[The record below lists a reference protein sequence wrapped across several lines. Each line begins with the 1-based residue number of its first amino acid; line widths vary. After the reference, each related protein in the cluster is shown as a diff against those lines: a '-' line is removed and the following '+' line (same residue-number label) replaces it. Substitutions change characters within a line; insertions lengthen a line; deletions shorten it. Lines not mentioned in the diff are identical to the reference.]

1 METRVGKESIFIDRD
16 ISWLYFNERVLEEAA
31 KESTPLLERLKFLA
45 IYSSN
50 LDEFF
55 RVRMPLLIGQRKLDK
70 KNKLSADNP
79 PTYNHFKIV
88 KRIIRKQQKRFGSI
102 LVQGIIPSLEKQDII
117 LIYGKAI
124 PEFAISELRTYF
136 LVDVASYLH
145 IIDLKES
152 ASFFPENNHIYFF
165 ILTSDDRRFIINIPS
180 NHISRFKLIMHEG
193 RRYVFF
199 IDDIIKHFISELGI
213 FKNIVHLSSFK
224 VTRNAELNI
233 KEEAGTDLSE
243 ELLKELQK
251 RDFGLATRLL
261 YAADLPKEELSKALD
276 FLQLKKSNAMAG
288 GQYHNLKDFFDF
300 PIAEHHLK
308 YSPHVPILLPR
319 LDESRIFNLMDQE
332 DILLHTPYHS
342 YDTVLRFFNEAALDP
357 AVTHIYTTVYRLAKD
372 SKIGHALLNAARNGK
387 KVFVFVE
394 LKARFDEDNN
404 IQWAKRLA
412 KEGVQ
417 ISYGI
422 PKIKVHAK
430 IALVIRDRRYYGL
443 LSTGN
448 LNENTAKQY
457 TDHSLLTAEQG
468 ILQELHLLFSF
479 LSQNR
484 RKNADEQIDFQQ
496 LLVAHFNLYDDFL
509 DLIDFEINE
518 AKQGLKGHI
527 RIKLNNLEE
536 ETLISKLYEASQ
548 SGVKV
553 ELIVRGICRLVAG
566 REGLSENI
574 RVKRI
579 VGRYLEHSRIFN
591 FHHAGEELLFLGS
604 SDWMHRNIFHRV
616 EVCFP
621 INHIDHKEELLRYLE
636 LQNQDDVSGTWI
648 LPEGHNGRVEFG
660 SGMSSQEAILQY
672 LQQKQKHKSI

>member
-1 METRVGKESIFIDRD
+1 METQEGKQSLFIDRD

-50 LDEFF
+50 LDEFYL
-55 RVRMPLLIGQRKLDK
+55 VRMPLLLGQRKLDK
-70 KNKLSADNP
+70 KNRQLVDNP
-79 PTYNHFKIV
+79 NTSNHFKSV

-102 LVQGIIPSLEKQDII
+102 LVQNIIPSLGEEGII
-117 LIYGKAI
+117 LNYGKEL
-124 PEFAISELRTYF
+124 PDFAIQELRTYF
-136 LVDVASYLH
+136 YVEIASYLH
-145 IIDLKES
+145 IMDLKGS
-152 ASFFPENNHIYFF
+152 ISFFPENNHIYFF
-165 ILTSDDRRFIINIPS
+165 ILSSDDRRFIINIPS
-180 NHISRFKLIMHEG
+180 NHISRFKVITHDG

-199 IDDIIKHFISELGI
+199 IDDIIKHFIGGLGDFNAI
-213 FKNIVHLSSFK
+213 KYISSFK

-243 ELLKELQK
+243 ELMKELQK

-261 YAADLPKEELSKALD
+261 YTADLPKEELNNALD

-288 GQYHNLKDFFDF
+288 GQYHNLKDFFAF
-300 PIAEHHLK
+300 PITEEKLR
-308 YSPHVPILLPR
+308 YSPHAQILIKELN
-319 LDESRIFNLMDQE
+319 EASVVELME
-332 DILLHTPYHS
+332 KKDILLHTPYHS
-342 YDTVLRFFNEAALDP
+342 YDTVVRFFNEAALDSD
-357 AVTHIYTTVYRLAKD
+357 VTHIYTTVYRLAKD

-430 IALVIRDRRYYGL
+430 IALVIRSNRYYGL

-457 TDHSLLTAEQG
+457 TDHSLLTVDQE
-468 ILQELHLLFSF
+468 ILQELHSLFSF
-479 LSQNR
+479 LSLNR
-484 RKNADEQIDFQQ
+484 RKNAEDKIDFKQ
-496 LLVAHFNLYDDFL
+496 LLVAHFNLYDYFIK
-509 DLIDFEINE
+509 LIDFEISE
-518 AKQGLKGHI
+518 AQHGRKALI

-536 ETLISKLYEASQ
+536 ESLINKLYQASQ

-553 ELIVRGICRLVAG
+553 ELIVLGICRLVAG
-566 REGLSENI
+566 KEGLSENI

-591 FHHAGEELLFLGS
+591 FFHSGDNLLYLGS

-621 INHIDHKEELLRYLE
+621 ISNKDHKEEILHYLE
-636 LQNQDDVSGTWI
+636 IQNNDDLSATWI
-648 LPEGHNGRVEFG
+648 LSDGQNGKIE
-660 SGMSSQEAILQY
+660 SGAGISSQEAILHY
-672 LQQKQKHKSI
+672 LQNKQVG